1 MEKGAL
7 VIGVVVVTHSDLG
20 QGLLNAVALIA
31 GIQPKA
37 RAIGLYHGDG
47 VDDFEERVMAAIEE
61 LDEGDGVLVFTDF
74 FGGTPSNT
82 VMRCMAK
89 KDFRCLTG
97 VNMPMMV
104 EALTGREGL
113 TPEQLEENCLTV
125 AHSSMLKL
133 EDVFAENNTFV
144 EDEEDESDF

>member
-1 MEKGAL
+1 MIGIV
-7 VIGVVVVTHSDLG
+7 VITHSDLG

-37 RAIGLYHGDG
+37 RAVGLYHGDG
-47 VDDFEERVMAAIEE
+47 IDEFEERVMTALEE
-61 LDEGDGVLVFTDF
+61 LDEGEGVLAFTDF

-82 VMRCMAK
+82 VMRCMRK
-89 KDFRCLTG
+89 KNFHCIAG
-97 VNMPMMV
+97 INMPMMV

-125 AHSSMLKL
+125 GHSSILKL
-133 EDVFAENNTFV
+133 EDIFAENSTFV
-144 EDEEDESDF
+144 EDAEDESDF

>member
-1 MEKGAL
+1 M
-7 VIGVVVVTHSDLG
+7 IGIVVVTHSDLG

-47 VDDFEERVMAAIEE
+47 VDEFEERVMTAINE
-61 LDEGDGVLVFTDF
+61 LDEGDGILVFTDF

-89 KDFRCLTG
+89 KPFRCITG

-104 EALTGREGL
+104 EALTDRDSGL
-113 TPEQLEENCLTV
+113 TVEELEENCEAMAIGAILR
-125 AHSSMLKL
+125 L
-133 EDVFAENNTFV
+133 EDKYAENLAAAGD
-144 EDEEDESDF
+144 EDDEF

>member
-1 MEKGAL
+1 M
-7 VIGVVVVTHSDLG
+7 IGIVVVTHSDLG

-31 GIQPKA
+31 GTQPKA

-47 VDDFEERVMAAIEE
+47 VDDFEERVMAAINE
-61 LDEGDGVLVFTDF
+61 LDEGDGILVFTDF

-89 KDFRCLTG
+89 KPFRCITG

-104 EALTGREGL
+104 EALTGRDGI

-125 AHSSMLKL
+125 GTSSILKL
-133 EDVFAENNTFV
+133 EDVFAENNKFV
-144 EDEEDESDF
+144 EEEEDESDF

>member
-1 MEKGAL
+1 M
-7 VIGVVVVTHSDLG
+7 IGIVVVTHSDLG

-47 VDDFEERVMAAIEE
+47 IDDFEERVMTAITE

-89 KDFRCLTG
+89 KSFRCITG

-104 EALTGREGL
+104 EALTGRDGI

-125 AHSSMLKL
+125 GHSSILKL
-133 EDVFAENNTFV
+133 EDVFAENNSFV
-144 EDEEDESDF
+144 EEEEDDSDF